1 MELIPKPP
9 FYNRP
14 MVVHGGHSV
23 ESYIFPTCA
32 PWNPKKDND
41 FLTSPREKLSLEDVH
56 RFILQKWHLMV
67 FYTIDLR
74 RQRQQKEENKNK
86 LTKTLLFPLQGGP
99 NIVIEP
105 EKIENI
111 CNEIHR
117 LLPTTIVIHCTHGL
131 NRTLLLLAALF
142 LKDNPEKTID
152 QALFHVK
159 KIRPPGILRRNVID
173 SLSLWKQT
181 FLK

>member
-1 MELIPKPP
+1 MDIPKPP

-14 MVVHGGHSV
+14 MVVYGGHSV

-32 PWNPKKDND
+32 PWDHKKDDN
-41 FLTSPREKLSLEDVH
+41 FLTSPKEKLSLEDVH
-56 RFILQKWHLMV
+56 RFILQKWRLMV

-74 RQRQQKEENKNK
+74 KKQSKKAKHK
-86 LTKTLLFPLQGGP
+86 LTKTLFFPLQGGP
-99 NIVIEP
+99 NIIHEP

-111 CNEIHR
+111 CNKIHR
-117 LLPTTIVIHCTHGL
+117 LLPTTIVLHCTHGL
-131 NRTLLLLAALF
+131 NRTLMLLAALY
-142 LKDNPEKTID
+142 LKDNPQKTID

-159 KIRPPGILRRNVID
+159 KIRPPGILRKNVID

>member
-1 MELIPKPP
+1 MDSRIPKPP

-14 MVVHGGHSV
+14 MVIHGGHWV

-32 PWNPKKDND
+32 PWNYRKDD
-41 FLTSPREKLSLEDVH
+41 TFSTSPKEKLSLDDVH
-56 RFILQKWHLMV
+56 RHILQKWRLMV
-67 FYTIDLR
+67 IYTIDLR
-74 RQRQQKEENKNK
+74 KKQQSKTVQNKF
-86 LTKTLLFPLQGGP
+86 TKTLYFPLQGGP
-99 NIVIEP
+99 NIILEP
-105 EKIENI
+105 EKIENV

-117 LLPTTIVIHCTHGL
+117 LLPTTIVLHCTHGL

-142 LKDNPEKTID
+142 LKDNPRKTID

-159 KIRPPGILRRNVID
+159 KIRPPGILRKNVID

-181 FLK
+181 FLT